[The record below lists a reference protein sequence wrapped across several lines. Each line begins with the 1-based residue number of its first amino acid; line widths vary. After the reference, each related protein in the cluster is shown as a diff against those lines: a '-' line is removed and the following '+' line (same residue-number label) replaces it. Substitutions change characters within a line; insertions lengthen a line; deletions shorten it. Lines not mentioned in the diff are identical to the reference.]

1 MSAAE
6 CISHFNLADFRQNL
20 ADSYSNA
27 DVVVVVTPTFKM
39 KVAYTFPANATLTV
53 ASATTAIAA
62 ANDVSQSDV
71 SVAISSSRLRRLGE
85 SRRLQS
91 TVDAEIATVN
101 QSALAALQT
110 SMEQP
115 LTIGGVAATASTNAT
130 VDVELVTTVTQPG
143 TVTADLPTT
152 TEIGGFLPSTITA
165 EVLVSEAFDQTFT
178 TAPCASYTCSPGT
191 RARSNAA
198 SLACASATCAPSD
211 NSQCCENVP
220 GSGSAGGAVAISAHP
235 FVTTLVVF
243 ASSILFC

>member
-6 CISHFNLADFRQNL
+6 CISHFNLATFRQNME
-20 ADSYSNA
+20 DSYSG
-27 DVVVVVTPTFKM
+27 DVRVEVTPTFKM

-71 SVAISSSRLRRLGE
+71 SVAISTSSRLRRLGE

-91 TVDAEIATVN
+91 TVDAEIATDD

-115 LTIGGVAATASTNAT
+115 LTVGGVAATASTNAT
-130 VDVELVTTVTQPG
+130 VDVELVTIVTQPG
-143 TVTADLPTT
+143 TVTAALPTT
-152 TEIGGFLPSTITA
+152 TDIGGFLPSTITA
-165 EVLVSEAFDQTFT
+165 EVMVSEPFDQTFT
-178 TAPCASYTCSPGT
+178 TAPCATWTCSPGT
-191 RARSNAA
+191 RARSNVA
-198 SLACASATCAPSD
+198 SLACASATCFHSD

-220 GSGSAGGAVAISAHP
+220 GGGVAAGAVAISAHP